1 MKTLVLAYFIMLYS
15 LATAQQPGELSVTI
29 RNIYPAEGELYIAI
43 YDDPSSYLNPDAALQ
58 RRVLKVEADT
68 LQLRFS
74 NMQPGT
80 YAIAVFQ
87 DLNGNGL
94 LDESGKG
101 IPLEPFGFSND
112 ARGKLGPA
120 KYKNASF
127 TMNQDMK
134 IEINLVNNAEQIP

>member
-94 LDESGKG
+94 LDERGKG

>member
-1 MKTLVLAYFIMLYS
+1 MKTLILAYLLLICS
-15 LATAQQPGELSVTI
+15 LAGAQQAGELSVTI
-29 RNIYPAEGELYIAI
+29 TNIHPPKGELFVAI
-43 YDDPSSYLNPDAALQ
+43 YDDPGNYMNPDAAC
-58 RRVLKVEADT
+58 RSAVNAVVSDT
-68 LQLRFS
+68 LQLTFR
-74 NMQPGT
+74 NMKADT

-94 LDESGKG
+94 LDTGGKG

-127 TMNQDMK
+127 IMNEDMHIRIK
-134 IEINLVNNAEQIP
+134 LVNNAEPIQ